1 MSEKGVNLDPEKV
14 KAIVELSAPKTV
26 SEMRQLLG
34 TIDYL
39 GFLPN
44 LSDVKNL
51 ISELLKG
58 NSAWIGLTGNGSL

>member
-14 KAIVELSAPKTV
+14 KAIVELPASKTV

-39 GFLPN
+39 GKFLPN
-44 LSDVKNL
+44 PSDVQKTNKRVA
-51 ISELLKG
+51 ER
-58 NSAWIGLTGNGSL
+58 

>member
-14 KAIVELSAPKTV
+14 KAIVELPALKTV

-39 GFLPN
+39 GKFLPN
-44 LSDVKNL
+44 LSDVKKKP
-51 ISELLKG
+51 SKRVAER
-58 NSAWIGLTGNGSL
+58 

>member
-1 MSEKGVNLDPEKV
+1 MSEKGVSLDPEKV

-26 SEMRQLLG
+26 SEMRQLLV

-39 GFLPN
+39 GKFLPN

-58 NSAWIGLTGNGSL
+58 NSAWNWSHR